1 MNALLLSA
9 LAGVAHTLLTNG
21 YYLVQEFILPFSRRI
36 GSGMRML
43 SQQNEIPG
51 CMHVFVTFRNTPSP
65 Y

>member
-51 CMHVFVTFRNTPSP
+51 TFLCDL
-65 Y
+65 